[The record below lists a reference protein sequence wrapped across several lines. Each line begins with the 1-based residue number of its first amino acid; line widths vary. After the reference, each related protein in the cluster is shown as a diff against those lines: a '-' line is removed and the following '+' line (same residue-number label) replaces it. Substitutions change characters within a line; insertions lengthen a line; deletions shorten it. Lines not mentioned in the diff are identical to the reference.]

1 MRQGVGLDPQI
12 PEKPGGWQE
21 AWVDGARSADVLT
34 EGALMGW
41 ELSGSWEGRVE
52 STAPIPSSRGL
63 LGVPEPNLSPPRRK
77 F

>member
-34 EGALMGW
+34 QGALVGW
-41 ELSGSWEGRVE
+41 ELSGSWEGLCGKNPPQ
-52 STAPIPSSRGL
+52 SL
-63 LGVPEPNLSPPRRK
+63 HPEAS
-77 F
+77 

>member
-34 EGALMGW
+34 QGALVGW
-41 ELSGSWEGRVE
+41 ELSGSWEGLCGKY
-52 STAPIPSSRGL
+52 P
-63 LGVPEPNLSPPRRK
+63 PNPFIQRPPRGS
-77 F
+77 